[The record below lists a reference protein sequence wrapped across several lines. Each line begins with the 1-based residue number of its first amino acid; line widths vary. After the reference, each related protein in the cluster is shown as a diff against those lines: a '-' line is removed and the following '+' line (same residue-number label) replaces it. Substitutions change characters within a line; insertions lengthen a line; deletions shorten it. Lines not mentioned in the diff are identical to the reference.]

1 MIKSIEQELLAHA
14 IETIE
19 NLQIERTEDLHFYA
33 FNEDY
38 YIIGYYQAE
47 QWLEK
52 HGLTAFEAIAD
63 VVEWQ
68 QNNYGET
75 HLKADDINAEA
86 IVNLYVYVKGEE
98 LLSEFDFY
106 QTINDLLN
114 DLKTYS
120 QYLKSNMTEA

>member
-14 IETIE
+14 IETIK

-52 HGLTAFEAIAD
+52 HGVTAFEAIAD
-63 VVEWQ
+63 VIEWEQ
-68 QNNYGET
+68 VSFGEVQ
-75 HLKADDINAEA
+75 LNSEDINAEK
-86 IVNLYVYVKGEE
+86 IVNLYVYIKGEE
-98 LLSEFDFY
+98 LLNEFDLD
-106 QTINDLLN
+106 QDIDDLLT
-114 DLKTYS
+114 DLKEGV
-120 QYLKSNMTEA
+120 K

>member
-1 MIKSIEQELLAHA
+1 MIKSIEQELLAHV
-14 IETIE
+14 IDTIE
-19 NLQIERTEDLHFYA
+19 ERLESTEDLHFYA
-33 FNEDY
+33 FNEDH

-52 HGLTAFEAIAD
+52 HGVTAFEAIAD

-68 QNNYGET
+68 QNNYGEI

-98 LLSEFDFY
+98 LLSEFDLD
-106 QTINDLLN
+106 QDIDDLLT
-114 DLKTYS
+114 DLKEDIK
-120 QYLKSNMTEA
+120 Q